1 MLNRRKALLTGT
13 ALMIGARQSPRPT
26 ASATDGHLQADVGHS
41 PRLPAETLENAAASC
56 MECSQACRGFI
67 HELRPES
74 APGRDSLAELV
85 RIADECSEICIVTA
99 TLLAR
104 RGPLSPA
111 ICQACAD
118 ACQRLAAACDTM
130 NSSPSVTNCQRL
142 AMACGQACRHIITA
156 C

>member
-26 ASATDGHLQADVGHS
+26 ASATDCHLQADVGHS
-41 PRLPAETLENAAASC
+41 PGLSPEALENAAASC
-56 MECSQACRGFI
+56 MECSQASRDLI

-74 APGRDSLAELV
+74 ATGRGSLAELV
-85 RIADECSEICIVTA
+85 RIADECGEICIVTA

-118 ACQRLAAACDTM
+118 ACQRLASTCDTM
-130 NSSPSVTNCQRL
+130 NASSSVTNCQRL
-142 AMACGQACRHIITA
+142 AIDCGQACRHIITA
-156 C
+156 S